1 MGGITDLH
9 VLVALVADVLD
20 LQLGARVADD
30 AGVLGQ
36 QLVPVQP
43 PDGRVDLLLGQ
54 VSLQRKRTR
63 SDRCGLNG
71 TVLQTD

>member
-1 MGGITDLH
+1 M
-9 VLVALVADVLD
+9 ALVADVLD
-20 LQLGARVADD
+20 LQLGAGVADD

-54 VSLQRKRTR
+54 VSLRRNMT
-63 SDRCGLNG
+63 
-71 TVLQTD
+71 

>member
-20 LQLGARVADD
+20 LQLGACVADH

-43 PDGRVDLLLGQ
+43 PDGGVDLLLGQ
-54 VSLQRKRTR
+54 VPLQRNRT
-63 SDRCGLNG
+63 
-71 TVLQTD
+71 